1 MSEHITELLARLDNA
16 KAGKEVFLK
25 RKQDA
30 MNSVITDE
38 IKEQL
43 KDIELE
49 FSSDAEQFAKVIGE
63 LESEIKAGCIE
74 IGASVKGE
82 FQRVSFVKGR
92 TTWDSKGLSGYAVAH
107 PEILQFQKVG
117 NPYAS
122 IKNV

>member
-16 KAGKEVFLK
+16 KCGKDVVVK
-25 RKQDA
+25 KKQEM

-38 IKEQL
+38 IKLQL
-43 KDIELE
+43 KEIDEEFATDLDRIDEIIKEL
-49 FSSDAEQFAKVIGE
+49 SA
-63 LESEIKAGCIE
+63 EIKAGCVE
-74 IGASVKGE
+74 FGSSVKGE

-107 PEILQFQKVG
+107 PEILEFRKVG

>member
-16 KAGKEVFLK
+16 KAGKEVYIK
-25 RKQDA
+25 RKQDL
-30 MNSVITDE
+30 MYSVITDD
-38 IKEQL
+38 IKEQI
-43 KDIELE
+43 KAIEAELAPDLE
-49 FSSDAEQFAKVIGE
+49 RFDEIIKE
-63 LESEIKAGCIE
+63 LSAEIKTGCVE
-74 IGASVKGE
+74 FGTSVKGE
-82 FQRVSFVKGR
+82 NMRVSFVKGR